1 MSLKPQSLR
10 TKKHFSINVLLIIVI
25 LSLSIFFR
33 FFELSQKPYTTDE
46 VRTLL
51 SSSGYTSQE
60 LISQSFNGQILT
72 VKDLNKYQDFAS
84 EKTDKDTIYALTQ
97 QDVSPPLY
105 FILLRYWMKFWG
117 NSVLVT
123 RGLSVLI
130 GLLLLPVV
138 YWLSLELFSSS
149 IVGWMTVCLIAVSP
163 FHMINSQEIRSY
175 SLFSLAIILSS
186 LALLR
191 SLRSNNNFNWLGYG
205 LTLALGIYSHVN
217 FIFVYFAQ
225 TVYVIVTQKFKF
237 NKSILNHILAS
248 TILFV
253 SFLPW
258 ILVITRDWSDIKS
271 RIAWLNN
278 FQTPVLERI
287 LTIIFNTSTVLVDF
301 NNQFN
306 FKNPLPYLIFLIII
320 YSFWFMYRKAPFHT
334 FLFIALLVI
343 IPGLSQIIPD
353 FLQGGRRT
361 IYSRYLTPSYIGVSL
376 SVAYLFASKAFHG
389 VEKPMERRLWQLI
402 SIAIISLGIFSS
414 VAIAKSPTGRT
425 QGIVPIMNLQIAEVI
440 NKSPNVLVIT
450 DDLYYRVLALTH
462 LLNSDVYLQVIYAE
476 NQKELEEKLSKL
488 EQIGSKFD
496 NIFLY
501 IPSDQL
507 IQQIETNGY
516 NTQLIVS
523 DKEKKRYWLYKITK

>member
-10 TKKHFSINVLLIIVI
+10 TKKRFSINVLLIIVI
-25 LSLSIFFR
+25 LSLSIFLR
-33 FFELSQKPYTTDE
+33 FFELSQKPYTTDD

-51 SSSGYTSQE
+51 SSSGYTYQE

-84 EKTDKDTIYALTQ
+84 EKTNKDTIYALTQ

-105 FILLRYWMKFWG
+105 FILFRYWMKFWG

-123 RGLSVLI
+123 RSFSVLI

-149 IVGWMTVCLIAVSP
+149 LVGWMTVCLIAVSP
-163 FHMINSQEIRSY
+163 FHMINSQDIRPY

-278 FQTPVLERI
+278 FGSSGIV
-287 LTIIFNTSTVLVDF
+287 
-301 NNQFN
+301 
-306 FKNPLPYLIFLIII
+306 
-320 YSFWFMYRKAPFHT
+320 M
-334 FLFIALLVI
+334 
-343 IPGLSQIIPD
+343 QII
-353 FLQGGRRT
+353 
-361 IYSRYLTPSYIGVSL
+361 
-376 SVAYLFASKAFHG
+376 
-389 VEKPMERRLWQLI
+389 
-402 SIAIISLGIFSS
+402 
-414 VAIAKSPTGRT
+414 
-425 QGIVPIMNLQIAEVI
+425 NL
-440 NKSPNVLVIT
+440 K
-450 DDLYYRVLALTH
+450 
-462 LLNSDVYLQVIYAE
+462 
-476 NQKELEEKLSKL
+476 
-488 EQIGSKFD
+488 
-496 NIFLY
+496 
-501 IPSDQL
+501 
-507 IQQIETNGY
+507 
-516 NTQLIVS
+516 
-523 DKEKKRYWLYKITK
+523 

>member
-1 MSLKPQSLR
+1 M
-10 TKKHFSINVLLIIVI
+10 
-25 LSLSIFFR
+25 
-33 FFELSQKPYTTDE
+33 
-46 VRTLL
+46 
-51 SSSGYTSQE
+51 
-60 LISQSFNGQILT
+60 
-72 VKDLNKYQDFAS
+72 
-84 EKTDKDTIYALTQ
+84 
-97 QDVSPPLY
+97 
-105 FILLRYWMKFWG
+105 
-117 NSVLVT
+117 
-123 RGLSVLI
+123 
-130 GLLLLPVV
+130 
-138 YWLSLELFSSS
+138 
-149 IVGWMTVCLIAVSP
+149 
-163 FHMINSQEIRSY
+163 
-175 SLFSLAIILSS
+175 
-186 LALLR
+186 ALLR

-278 FQTPVLERI
+278 FQISVLERI

-306 FKNPLPYLIFLIII
+306 FKNPLPYLIFIIII

-376 SVAYLFASKAFHG
+376 SVAYLLASKAFHG
-389 VEKPMERRLWQLI
+389 VEKPLKRRLWQLI

-414 VAIAKSPTGRT
+414 LAIAKSPTGRT

-450 DDLYYRVLALTH
+450 DDMYHRVLALTH
-462 LLNSDVYLQVIYAE
+462 LLNSDVYLQVVYGE

-523 DKEKKRYWLYKITK
+523 DKDKKRYWLYKITK